1 MGAVPFSQALT
12 GNMVSEFTLSS
23 GP

>member
-12 GNMVSEFTLSS
+12 GDMVNEFSLSS

>member
-1 MGAVPFSQALT
+1 MGAVPFSEALT
-12 GNMVSEFTLSS
+12 GNMVNEFTLSS